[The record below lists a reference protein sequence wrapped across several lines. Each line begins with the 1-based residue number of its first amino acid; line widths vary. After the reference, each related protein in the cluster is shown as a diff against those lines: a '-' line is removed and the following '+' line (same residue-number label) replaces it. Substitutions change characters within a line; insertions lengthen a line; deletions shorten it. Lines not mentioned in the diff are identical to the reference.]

1 MRKQNIDITSAIS
14 VDVEANDKLKRPNS
28 RSVCWQNFVCHQPC
42 YRNVTAIVPE
52 IDRALLNR
60 ALCDA
65 RKRFRATRSSNQP
78 KGSGE
83 WRVVLVTGLKK
94 ASSRPSQQREQY
106 NEAVLSQSCRSLD
119 SSF

>member
-42 YRNVTAIVPE
+42 YRNVTAIVPD

-60 ALCDA
+60 ALGDA
-65 RKRFRATRSSNQP
+65 RKRFQSDAQFEPAKGKWRMACRVSYGSQESQLLPQP
-78 KGSGE
+78 AEGA
-83 WRVVLVTGLKK
+83 L
-94 ASSRPSQQREQY
+94 Q
-106 NEAVLSQSCRSLD
+106 
-119 SSF
+119 